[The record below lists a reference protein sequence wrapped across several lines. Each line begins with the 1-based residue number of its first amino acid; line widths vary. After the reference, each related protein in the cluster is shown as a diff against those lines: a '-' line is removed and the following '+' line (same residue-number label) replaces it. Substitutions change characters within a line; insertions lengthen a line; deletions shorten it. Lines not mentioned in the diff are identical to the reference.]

1 MRNFPTFIIVAIV
14 ALSAKGADVVVGA
27 YRTDV
32 YLPMLEGKRVALLS
46 NHTGVV
52 DLPDGSRM
60 HTLDYLLQNG
70 VDVRLILSPEHGFRG
85 TAAEGETVYDGVD
98 SSTGIPIFSLYGKSK
113 GTARRWNS
121 MPKDIDV
128 IICDI
133 QDVGLRFYTYY
144 ISMIETMEF
153 AADNGL
159 EYIVFDRP
167 NPLGMT
173 VDGPILD
180 MRLRSG
186 VGRLPIPVIH
196 GLTLGELAQ
205 MACGEQWLV
214 DQGLDYEADY
224 GQVSLTV
231 IPCLNYTHSTRYR
244 LPVNPS
250 PNLRTMEAIYLYP
263 STCLFEG
270 TIMSLGRGTDN
281 PFTVYGH
288 PDMADATFSFVP
300 RVGKNGA
307 KPVLANLKC
316 YGFDLSD
323 MDSEEVIS
331 RGVDLTYVI
340 SAYNNKGMKKHRQE
354 FFTNFFDLLIGNRN
368 VRRMILEGRSAE
380 EIKATWAEEVEQFKE
395 HRQHYLLY
403 PL

>member
-1 MRNFPTFIIVAIV
+1 MRNLTLLIFLMLATLGAY
-14 ALSAKGADVVVGA
+14 AADVVVGA
-27 YRTDV
+27 ARPYA
-32 YLPMLEGKRVALLS
+32 YLPLLQGKRVALFS

-60 HTLDYLLQNG
+60 HTLDYLLRDG

-85 TAAEGETVYDGVD
+85 TAAEGQTVANDVD
-98 SSTGIPIFSLYGKSK
+98 SATGIPIFSLYGKTK
-113 GTARRWNS
+113 GAKRLAE

-144 ISMIETMEF
+144 ISMIETMEY
-153 AADNGL
+153 ASANGL

-180 MRLRSG
+180 MALRSG
-186 VGRLPIPVIH
+186 VGRLPIPVVH
-196 GLTLGELAQ
+196 GLTLGELAR
-205 MACGEQWLV
+205 MAWGEQWL
-214 DQGLDYEADY
+214 D
-224 GQVSLTV
+224 GQTTDSRLSLTV

-244 LPVNPS
+244 LPINPS

-288 PDMADATFSFVP
+288 PDISGVGFYFIP
-300 RVGKNGA
+300 RTGANGA
-307 KPVLANLKC
+307 KPVLADRKC
-316 YGFDLSD
+316 YGFDLST
-323 MDSEEVIS
+323 MDPEEVIS
-331 RGVDLTYVI
+331 RGVDLTYLI
-340 SAYNNKGMKKHRQE
+340 SAYNNDGMRKHRKE
-354 FFTNFFDLLIGNRN
+354 FFTTFFDKLIGNRN
-368 VRRMILEGRSAE
+368 VRRMIETGRSAG
-380 EIKATWAEEVEQFKE
+380 EIKATWVGDVEQFKTR
-395 HRQHYLLY
+395 RQPYLLY

>member
-1 MRNFPTFIIVAIV
+1 MLATLGAY
-14 ALSAKGADVVVGA
+14 AADVVVGA
-27 YRTDV
+27 ARPDA
-32 YLPMLEGKRVALLS
+32 YLPLLQGKRVALLS

-60 HTLDYLLQNG
+60 HTLDYLLRGG

-85 TAAEGETVYDGVD
+85 TAAEGQTVADDVD
-98 SSTGIPIFSLYGKSK
+98 SATGIPIFSLYGKTK
-113 GTARRWNS
+113 GAKRLAG

-144 ISMIETMEF
+144 ISMIETMEY
-153 AADNGL
+153 ASANGL

-167 NPLGMT
+167 NPLGMI
-173 VDGPILD
+173 VDGPVLD
-180 MRLRSG
+180 MALRSG
-186 VGRLPIPVIH
+186 VGRLPIPVVH
-196 GLTLGELAQ
+196 GLTFGELAR
-205 MACGEQWLV
+205 MAWGEQWL
-214 DQGLDYEADY
+214 DGQTADSRL
-224 GQVSLTV
+224 SLTV

-288 PDMADATFSFVP
+288 PDMSGVEFYFIP
-300 RVGKNGA
+300 RTAANGA
-307 KPVLANLKC
+307 KPVLADRKC
-316 YGFDLSD
+316 YGLDLST
-323 MDSEEVIS
+323 MDPEDVIS

-340 SAYNNKGMKKHRQE
+340 SAYDNKGMKKHRKE
-354 FFTNFFDLLIGNRN
+354 FFTTFFDKLIGNRN
-368 VRRMILEGRSAE
+368 VRRMIETGRSVA
-380 EIKATWAEEVEQFKE
+380 EIKATWTEEVEQFKSR
-395 HRQHYLLY
+395 RQPYLLY